1 MKFEDIEIKNFRQVH
16 EWLYR
21 GAQPSEAAL
30 RQLKEFGI
38 NTIVSFR
45 WTLSVILQEKAI
57 VQKLGMNLY
66 NIPLS
71 YWALPN
77 RREIDRFLSIMGDE
91 KNRPIFIHC
100 QHGCDRTGM
109 MIAIYRIAHEGWD
122 VDDAYNEMRAC
133 GFHKIRVHH
142 FKWAVYSFS
151 QRHARLMQKSE
162 AAKDA

>member
-1 MKFEDIEIKNFRQVH
+1 MNFEDIEIKNFRKVH
-16 EWLYR
+16 DWLYR

-30 RQLKEFGI
+30 GQLKEFGI
-38 NTIVSFR
+38 NTIISFR
-45 WTLSVILQEKAI
+45 WTLSVILQEKVI

-77 RREIDRFLSIMGDE
+77 RKEIERFLEIMDNE
-91 KNRPIFIHC
+91 KNRPIFVHC

-109 MIAIYRIAHEGWD
+109 LIAIYRIAREGWT
-122 VDDAYNEMRAC
+122 VDEAYNEMRAC

-142 FKWAVYSFS
+142 FKWAVYAFGN
-151 QRHARLMQKSE
+151 RFAKMARKTE
-162 AAKDA
+162 AGKDL